1 MRLLVVF
8 FGFDRLEIF
17 GFKNLPAIEALHVV
31 DSVPAGD
38 YLGPVVVTGGGLHSS
53 ALMRSIV
60 TAPNP
65 MSSPFEVPGGTIR
78 GDALSDPPPAPAA
91 RVRVLAPGRPGN
103 PPGPR
108 PIHPS
113 FVCLPWAGRETG
125 NRRHAWELPAIHR

>member
-8 FGFDRLEIF
+8 VGLDRLEVF

-65 MSSPFEVPGGTIR
+65 MSSPLKFQEVQSR
-78 GDALSDPPPAPAA
+78 GDALSDPPSAPPARF
-91 RVRVLAPGRPGN
+91 RVPAPGRPGN
-103 PPGPR
+103 PAEP
-108 PIHPS
+108 
-113 FVCLPWAGRETG
+113 
-125 NRRHAWELPAIHR
+125 